1 MIKSSLRSTHVK
13 SKLFKNGTKWCRNNI
28 FWSLRRGHNHL
39 WTIIKKN
46 QAPPPQFFF
55 LIIHPFIHRQVMSL
69 VVIHSIYQ
77 FVHLK
82 GELNNIKI
90 ILLYRNDNVFKSW
103 RIHMINGGVLL
114 IKQSKRRSLSLKIA
128 LRTERGLLLLLFEFF
143 TCISCSR

>member
-1 MIKSSLRSTHVK
+1 MPQNDVAITFSDLYAGGTTIYEQSL
-13 SKLFKNGTKWCRNNI
+13 
-28 FWSLRRGHNHL
+28 
-39 WTIIKKN
+39 KK
-46 QAPPPQFFF
+46 PRLHRHKFFF

-82 GELNNIKI
+82 GELNSIKI
-90 ILLYRNDNVFKSW
+90 ILLHINDNVFKSW

-114 IKQSKRRSLSLKIA
+114 IKQSKKRSLFLKIA
-128 LRTERGLLLLLFEFF
+128 LRTERGLLLLLFKVF

>member
-1 MIKSSLRSTHVK
+1 MAQNDVAITFSDLYAGGTTIYEQSL
-13 SKLFKNGTKWCRNNI
+13 
-28 FWSLRRGHNHL
+28 
-39 WTIIKKN
+39 KKT
-46 QAPPPQFFF
+46 QAPPPQIFF

-114 IKQSKRRSLSLKIA
+114 IKQSKKGLFFLK
-128 LRTERGLLLLLFEFF
+128 
-143 TCISCSR
+143 

>member
-1 MIKSSLRSTHVK
+1 MAQNDVAITFSDLYAGGTTIYEQSLKNPDSTA
-13 SKLFKNGTKWCRNNI
+13 
-28 FWSLRRGHNHL
+28 
-39 WTIIKKN
+39 TIV
-46 QAPPPQFFF
+46 F

-82 GELNNIKI
+82 GELNNITI

-114 IKQSKRRSLSLKIA
+114 IKQSKKGLFLLK
-128 LRTERGLLLLLFEFF
+128 
-143 TCISCSR
+143 